1 MLTRSLDPNDANAD
15 CKQKQKSKEMKLSK
29 MNQIILEKQSQI

>member
-15 CKQKQKSKEMKLSK
+15 CKQKQKSKEIKSYI
-29 MNQIILEKQSQI
+29 NESNNS